1 MKHLLAA
8 FLALLPAQSLA
19 QTASVATF
27 TDDADQQF
35 ILIEPGATTD
45 GETNETLPDEE
56 LASEKV
62 DIAPNPGASKPMRTS
77 LSAPA
82 WMRGKPNP
90 FTLSNLGTG
99 PSCLNTPYTIMPGI
113 HRPVQARRR
122 HFYRQMVTAACEA
135 GIPVNL
141 FDSLV
146 LQESQYNPSARS
158 HAGAIGM
165 AQLMPGTARYL
176 GVQNPWDVSQNLR
189 GGARYLREQLDAF
202 GSWRLALAA
211 YNAGPG
217 AVRKYGGVP
226 PYRETKG
233 YVRSVLRRVARRRY

>member
-1 MKHLLAA
+1 MKCFLAA
-8 FLALLPAQSLA
+8 FLALLPAQSFA
-19 QTASVATF
+19 KTASVATF
-27 TDDADQQF
+27 TDDPDHEF
-35 ILIEPGATTD
+35 ILIEPRATTD
-45 GETNETLPDEE
+45 GETIETLPDEE
-56 LASEKV
+56 PAFEKIDV
-62 DIAPNPGASKPMRTS
+62 ARNPGSSKPMPTS

-82 WMRGKPNP
+82 WMRGRPNP
-90 FTLSNLGTG
+90 FTLSNVGTG

-146 LQESQYNPSARS
+146 LQESQYDPSARS

-165 AQLMPGTARYL
+165 AQLMPGTAQYL
-176 GVQNPWDVSQNLR
+176 GVNNPWEVSANLR

-202 GSWRLALAA
+202 GSWHLALAA

-226 PYRETKG
+226 PYRETMG
-233 YVRSVLRRVARRRY
+233 YVGAVLRRVARRRY